1 MPDPYPLE
9 RAHHS
14 KQTVLIFLLALTSPP
29 ATVAAKTAITHIM
42 MLGIIYKKLVPSGE
56 YWRML
61 EDTG

>member
-1 MPDPYPLE
+1 
-9 RAHHS
+9 
-14 KQTVLIFLLALTSPP
+14 VLIFLLALTSPP